1 MNYIIPN
8 DFIYKTIRNTK
19 DKEFNKKDLEGV
31 NVSFRE
37 KLIEVVP
44 KLPQSIINGFDWE
57 NLQTEK
63 SIILDLYKNRKNLI
77 HLKTE
82 AKNDFDMYILT
93 IDKMLDFDIHLAI
106 NSIVKFMNTATPNF
120 INFESE

>member
-1 MNYIIPN
+1 MLFRSN